1 MASRSHFYNRLL
13 IFVSF
18 AERQKATRRLK
29 RLKKLLSTKDEASE
43 EFVDL
48 KQKIHRAEV
57 DLNYTL
63 YSPLAEKY
71 ISLYKQKDDAGNGDV
86 TMSNDS
92 MISQGSEALLVRPP
106 MWVTVEKCMAEGT
119 LWALRDG
126 NLSRATDLKANT
138 DGSSRQKKD
147 SSRRIEKS
155 KSRKA
160 GEKESIR
167 DRLKETQD
175 ALSDDGFFEE

>member
-1 MASRSHFYNRLL
+1 MLPSSQPVTNFC
-13 IFVSF
+13 SF

-29 RLKKLLSTKDEASE
+29 RLKKLLSAMDKASE
-43 EFVDL
+43 EYVDL

-71 ISLYKQKDDAGNGDV
+71 TSLYKQKDDTSNGDI

-106 MWVTVEKCMAEGT
+106 MWITVEKCMAEGT

-126 NLSRATDLKANT
+126 KVTRAAAIEAST
-138 DGSSRQKKD
+138 DGSSGQKKD
-147 SSRRIEKS
+147 SSRRKKS
-155 KSRKA
+155 
-160 GEKESIR
+160 GEERFTKNN
-167 DRLKETQD
+167 LKGTQD
-175 ALSDDGFFEE
+175 ALNDDDGFFEE

>member
-1 MASRSHFYNRLL
+1 M
-13 IFVSF
+13 SF

-29 RLKKLLSTKDEASE
+29 RLKKLLSTKDKASE

-48 KQKIHRAEV
+48 KQKVHRAEV

-71 ISLYKQKDDAGNGDV
+71 TSLYKQKDDAGDGDI

-126 NLSRATDLKANT
+126 KFSRATAFKAST
-138 DGSSRQKKD
+138 DGSSGQKKG
-147 SSRRIEKS
+147 SSRPNDKS

-160 GEKESIR
+160 GEERSTR
-167 DRLKETQD
+167 NSLKETQD

>member
-1 MASRSHFYNRLL
+1 MD
-13 IFVSF
+13 
-18 AERQKATRRLK
+18 K
-29 RLKKLLSTKDEASE
+29 ASE
-43 EFVDL
+43 EYVDL

-63 YSPLAEKY
+63 YCPLAEKY
-71 ISLYKQKDDAGNGDV
+71 TSLYKQKDDEGNGDI

-106 MWVTVEKCMAEGT
+106 MWPIVEKCMAEDT

-126 NLSRATDLKANT
+126 KISRATAIKVST
-138 DGSSRQKKD
+138 DGSSGQTKD
-147 SSRRIEKS
+147 SSRRIDKS

-160 GEKESIR
+160 MKEGFSR
-167 DRLKETQD
+167 NSRKETQD

>member
-1 MASRSHFYNRLL
+1 MD
-13 IFVSF
+13 
-18 AERQKATRRLK
+18 K
-29 RLKKLLSTKDEASE
+29 ASE
-43 EFVDL
+43 EYVDL

-71 ISLYKQKDDAGNGDV
+71 TSLYKQKDDTSNGDI

-106 MWVTVEKCMAEGT
+106 MWITVEQCMAEGT

-126 NLSRATDLKANT
+126 KVTRAAAIEDST
-138 DGSSRQKKD
+138 DGSSGQKKD
-147 SSRRIEKS
+147 SSRRKKS
-155 KSRKA
+155 
-160 GEKESIR
+160 GEERFARNNSKG
-167 DRLKETQD
+167 TQD
-175 ALSDDGFFEE
+175 ALSDDDGFFEE